1 MVIVREFTEQD
12 RERLFDMIQEI
23 KEYDADFEGMD
34 DIGRI
39 EDYDAFLMKLEKWK
53 HQERIGP
60 NYSPQTTFGVFDNE
74 RLIGGFVL
82 RHKLKGMLIDH
93 GGNIGYLI
101 RPGERKKGFGKMLQ
115 KRALEKA
122 REIGLEKVLVTCR
135 EDNIGSIKIIESNSG
150 KYENSYYDE
159 SLRKAYRRYWIQ
171 CG

>member
-60 NYSPQTTFGVFDNE
+60 NYSPQTTFG
-74 RLIGGFVL
+74 
-82 RHKLKGMLIDH
+82 
-93 GGNIGYLI
+93 
-101 RPGERKKGFGKMLQ
+101 
-115 KRALEKA
+115 
-122 REIGLEKVLVTCR
+122 EIGRAHV
-135 EDNIGSIKIIESNSG
+135 
-150 KYENSYYDE
+150 
-159 SLRKAYRRYWIQ
+159 
-171 CG
+171 